1 MLAEIGRLVQ
11 CILVCAD
18 SLRRWRA
25 ACKLVA
31 EFDIVQAA
39 VVAGRGTGMGG
50 GGLGGGEFAG
60 GPKGVFVSARG
71 GGGGGGGGGRPAAR
85 EGLDDDHAAA
95 ATRAG

>member
-39 VVAGRGTGMGG
+39 VVAGRGTAMSVS
-50 GGLGGGEFAG
+50 GLR
-60 GPKGVFVSARG
+60 V
-71 GGGGGGGGGRPAAR
+71 
-85 EGLDDDHAAA
+85 
-95 ATRAG
+95 